1 MDTSREKGA
10 AAVDLMMMMME
21 AQKGGHGIDKQR
33 RSRARRERGE
43 KQR

>member
-1 MDTSREKGA
+1 
-10 AAVDLMMMMME
+10 MMME

-43 KQR
+43 KQRWGGAGGRGTDAGARQ